1 MNEGIKEV
9 ASYWYR
15 VFEDQPIEF
24 DVFVSRNRRLLRKLS
39 LYPFTNWSEAIEET
53 EDLVDALIILNARF
67 GVPYRIDTAC
77 QTRNR
82 YLILQSWEAKWGE
95 LTKELR
101 ILFIRSPKFNNLQF
115 EDIDIVNGL
124 FQQHKKFDSV
134 KEHLCHLQLSTNSN
148 DLVEWE
154 FDSIFTGPPEA
165 VLLVVDDEAENDAS
179 VIRLS
184 SQVGIDID
192 WNPDELD
199 SEAILGLTGS
209 PDEF

>member
-1 MNEGIKEV
+1 MNEGINEV

-15 VFEDQPIEF
+15 VFDEQPLEF
-24 DVFVSRNRRLLRKLS
+24 DVFVSKNRRLLRKLS
-39 LYPFTNWSEAIEET
+39 LYPFAQWSEAIEET
-53 EDLVDALIILNARF
+53 EDLVDALIILNARL

-95 LTKELR
+95 LSKDLR
-101 ILFIRSPKFNNLQF
+101 IRFIRSPKFNNLQF
-115 EDIDIVNGL
+115 EDIDILKGL

-134 KEHLCHLQLSTNSN
+134 EEHLDRLHLFIES
-148 DLVEWE
+148 DELVDWGIA
-154 FDSIFTGPPEA
+154 SIFTGPPED
-165 VLLVVDDEAENDAS
+165 VLLAVDEEDDAS
-179 VIRLS
+179 VINLS

-192 WNPDELD
+192 WNPEEMD

-209 PDEF
+209 SDEF

>member
-15 VFEDQPIEF
+15 VFDDQPIEF
-24 DVFVSRNRRLLRKLS
+24 DVFVSKNRRLLRKLS
-39 LYPFTNWSEAIEET
+39 LYPFTHWSEAIEET

-67 GVPYRIDTAC
+67 GIPYRIETAY

-95 LTKELR
+95 LSNELR
-101 ILFIRSPKFNNLQF
+101 IMFIRSPKFNYLQF

-134 KEHLCHLQLSTNSN
+134 KEHLYHLQLSTTSN
-148 DLVEWE
+148 DLVDWE
-154 FDSIFTGPPEA
+154 FDSIFTGPPED
-165 VLLVVDDEAENDAS
+165 VLLAVDDEDDAS
-179 VIRLS
+179 VIHLS

-199 SEAILGLTGS
+199 SEAILGLTGT

>member
-15 VFEDQPIEF
+15 VFDDQPIEF
-24 DVFVSRNRRLLRKLS
+24 DVFVSKNRRLLRKLS
-39 LYPFTNWSEAIEET
+39 LYPFTHWSEAIEET

-67 GVPYRIDTAC
+67 GIPYRIETAT

-82 YLILQSWEAKWGE
+82 YLILQCWEAKWGE
-95 LTKELR
+95 LSKDLR
-101 ILFIRSPKFNNLQF
+101 IMFIRSPKFNYLQF
-115 EDIDIVNGL
+115 EDIDIVKGL

-134 KEHLCHLQLSTNSN
+134 QEHLYKLQLATASN
-148 DLVEWE
+148 DLVDWE
-154 FDSIFTGPPEA
+154 FDSIFTGPPED
-165 VLLVVDDEAENDAS
+165 VLLAVDDEDDAS
-179 VIRLS
+179 VIYLS

-199 SEAILGLTGS
+199 SEAILGLTGT

>member
-1 MNEGIKEV
+1 MNEGINEV

-15 VFEDQPIEF
+15 VFDDQPIEF
-24 DVFVSRNRRLLRKLS
+24 DVFVSKNRRLLRKLS
-39 LYPFTNWSEAIEET
+39 LYPFAQWSEAIEET

-67 GVPYRIDTAC
+67 GVPYRIDTAI

-95 LTKELR
+95 LSKDLR
-101 ILFIRSPKFNNLQF
+101 IRFIRSPKFNNLQF
-115 EDIDIVNGL
+115 EDIDILRGL

-134 KEHLCHLQLSTNSN
+134 KEHLYRLQLFTISD
-148 DLVEWE
+148 DLADWE
-154 FDSIFTGPPEA
+154 LASIFTGPPED
-165 VLLVVDDEAENDAS
+165 VLLAVDEEDDAS
-179 VIRLS
+179 VINLS

-192 WNPDELD
+192 WNPEEMD

-209 PDEF
+209 SDEF